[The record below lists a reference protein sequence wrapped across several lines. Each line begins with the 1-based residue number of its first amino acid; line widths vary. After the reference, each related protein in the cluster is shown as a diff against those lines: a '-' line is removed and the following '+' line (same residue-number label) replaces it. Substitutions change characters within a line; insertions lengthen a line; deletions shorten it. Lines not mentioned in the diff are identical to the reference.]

1 MNWKEDMRLIEYGER
16 EISHLSKRDK
26 KLGAFIERTG
36 FIEREIRENLFE
48 SLATS
53 IINQQISNSAAFT
66 VMGRFHDMFPAA
78 TPEAVDAASVEEIQK
93 IGVSMRKASYI
104 KGLSSAAACGE
115 LDIEGLRALPDD
127 EVAKALLPIKGIG
140 IWTVEMFL
148 IFSLGRPDVVS
159 FGDFAI
165 RKGMMNLYG
174 LKRLDRAK
182 FDRYRKRYAPYGT
195 TASLYLWEAAVTD
208 FK

>member
-1 MNWKEDMRLIEYGER
+1 MRLIEYGER

-36 FIEREIRENLFE
+36 FIEREIRDNLFE

-53 IINQQISNSAAFT
+53 IINQQISNGAALT

-93 IGVSMRKASYI
+93 IGISMRKASYI
-104 KGLSSAAACGE
+104 KGLSSAAASGE

-127 EVAKALLPIKGIG
+127 KVAKALLPIKGIG

-174 LKRLDRAK
+174 LKSLDSAK

-195 TASLYLWEAAVTD
+195 AASLYLWEAAVTD